1 MEGGTNVGRIKR
13 DEVKVKLKKVL
24 ERKYQE
30 TMNQVHDSTRE
41 NMDSTTQYI
50 NHGVSWAGSEVRRAL

>member
-1 MEGGTNVGRIKR
+1 ME
-13 DEVKVKLKKVL
+13 VKLKKVL
-24 ERKYQE
+24 ESKYQE
-30 TMNQVHDSTRE
+30 TMNQVQDSARE